1 VAVTCVTVQCG
12 SDGCTADEGCR
23 FRGLHGEEP
32 EYRHINL
39 HQLEIAYYKLRKCCE
54 MLGSDSGGE
63 MLGSDS
69 GGEMLGS
76 DSGGEMLGSDS
87 GVADDS
93 VVTTSYLPAERIV
106 NPVSCMSLY
115 YKGLYRRKLLMQHS
129 MVAYDN
135 MALEMRFDKP
145 VGSEG
150 CR

>member
-1 VAVTCVTVQCG
+1 MAVTCVTVQCG

-39 HQLEIAYYKLRKCCE
+39 HQLEIAYYKLRKCC
-54 MLGSDSGGE
+54 
-63 MLGSDS
+63 
-69 GGEMLGS
+69 EMLGS